1 VRTAISTRERT
12 VSRPDSARGALGQ
25 IGCLLIRG
33 ALLDLGCLFFRGA
46 LIAWGRLLYNGALP
60 VSGACT
66 PEARYLETGD

>member
-1 VRTAISTRERT
+1 
-12 VSRPDSARGALGQ
+12 
-25 IGCLLIRG
+25 
-33 ALLDLGCLFFRGA
+33 LDLGCLFFRGA